1 MFDRYHF
8 SRRDWCGQGDLRRA
22 LCMMEM
28 TVRCG
33 QELYRAITQYSGIEY
48 YADLG
53 NNVAM
58 VVGDHGFYNSKR
70 PRTATKELIC
80 IRLKELLKDE
90 FIFDTVTRNPL
101 AIDEDGVIELSS
113 FNIDGVDDSGQTVL
127 VDADNGIIFLLE
139 AGYQYIRLVTTF
151 PCFYRGEK
159 FHARKG
165 AAVIK
170 ATHGV
175 MTNRLEHIPEVDF
188 QDDFPDYNGKE
199 TKK

>member
-101 AIDEDGVIELSS
+101 AIDEDGVIEPSS

-127 VDADNGIIFLLE
+127 VDADNGIIFL
-139 AGYQYIRLVTTF
+139 
-151 PCFYRGEK
+151 YRGEK

>member
-101 AIDEDGVIELSS
+101 AIDEDGVIEPSS

>member
-1 MFDRYHF
+1 
-8 SRRDWCGQGDLRRA
+8 
-22 LCMMEM
+22 MMEM
-28 TVRCG
+28 DVRCG

-80 IRLKELLKDE
+80 IRLKELLNDE

-101 AIDEDGVIELSS
+101 AIGEDGVIEPSS

-199 TKK
+199 TRR